1 MVGGAFHRWT
11 VRGAVSGIAL
21 LIKPRAAART
31 YRYHARE
38 HGEPFLC
45 DRPRADEGA
54 DDGRG

>member
-1 MVGGAFHRWT
+1 M
-11 VRGAVSGIAL
+11 SGMAL